1 MHIFVSS
8 TLGTVGGTVIDAVVS
23 HLGGLSS
30 NPKKNKQGQR
40 RRSKNIKEKAVQ
52 QLYYNCPC
60 GWLSKA
66 HNRQICL
73 IDKLSRGLIPRAGK
87 NEQ

>member
-1 MHIFVSS
+1 MQIYECWYEKAFCEFTSDS
-8 TLGTVGGTVIDAVVS
+8 
-23 HLGGLSS
+23 LSS

-40 RRSKNIKEKAVQ
+40 RRSKNITEQAVQ
-52 QLYYNCPC
+52 QLYSNCPC